1 MTSFTMGYT
10 SIAVIVGLSV
20 IHIGIGLTAVVLG
33 IVMSSQVNRYQP
45 DNHITEDDTH
55 WNGPYSRSFSI

>member
-1 MTSFTMGYT
+1 MASFTMGYT

-33 IVMSSQVNRYQP
+33 IVMSSQVKISSEKGLYIVYHLDAQLP
-45 DNHITEDDTH
+45 
-55 WNGPYSRSFSI
+55 